1 MTIVII
7 LIALIL
13 AVAGYVTYRIG
24 DVKPTEVKKVAE
36 KVAEKLEP
44 AVKKFDEVVEESKK
58 PASENKVAVKT
69 VKKAKTKK

>member
-24 DVKPTEVKKVAE
+24 DPTEAKKVAE
-36 KVAEKLEP
+36 KVVEKLEP

-58 PASENKVAVKT
+58 PATEDKVAVKT
-69 VKKAKTKK
+69 VKKAKTRK